1 MSKVSIWRIKYCIME
16 SSLEY
21 NLPQNAYTNF
31 DATSLK
37 SFMIQQLNAEGRF
50 TDQNYEGSNISSL
63 VNILAYFT
71 HVLMFYLNQTS
82 SESMFSQASIYEN
95 MNKIVKLIGYKPTGR
110 QTSLSPINC
119 VASADLTLG
128 NYVIRK
134 YSYFLVDN
142 IQYTFID
149 DQSFEKI
156 TSSSENIDSINTN
169 SILYQGTVGEYPI
182 YDAEGIEYETL
193 PIVVDN
199 LVDSRDT
206 RFISH
211 GTISVYV
218 RESDNSLW
226 HEYEE
231 VDSLFLSSSTSRVF
245 DLRLNENGHYEVK
258 FGNGVFGRSL
268 KSGDQVAIFYI
279 LSDGDKGQISK
290 NAINGNKLFIYNSQR
305 FNEVYNDVNSGSIAT
320 QIDQNTTS
328 LLTFNNPSNS
338 TLIQDAETVDQIREN
353 SPTFLSSQ
361 LRLVTENDYEKFLEK
376 SIPNILNS
384 VKVVN
389 NQVFISEYIDYF
401 YQICVDP
408 NKVNRVILNQVNFAD
423 SCDFNNINVFCVP
436 TFTLIGDGQYPD
448 FLNNSFKT
456 LIKDIT
462 SDKKIISN
470 EVVPRDPVYSAFDI
484 GFTNNTPTKDIYAQT
499 KLIIVREKNDKTNK
513 ETIKKRV
520 INVIL
525 DYFKPSNMN
534 LGQTINTSDLA
545 SSILSLNGV
554 KNIKTQNTTEGVYFN
569 GISFIVWNPMFEGVD
584 ETLINQTTT
593 LPFFKFPYFYRPNSL
608 INRIEVVDE

>member
-1 MSKVSIWRIKYCIME
+1 
-16 SSLEY
+16 
-21 NLPQNAYTNF
+21 
-31 DATSLK
+31 
-37 SFMIQQLNAEGRF
+37 
-50 TDQNYEGSNISSL
+50 
-63 VNILAYFT
+63 
-71 HVLMFYLNQTS
+71 MFYLNQTS

-95 MNKIVKLIGYKPTGR
+95 MNKIVKLIGYKPTGK

-119 VASADLTLG
+119 VASAELALG
-128 NYVIRK
+128 NYNIRK
-134 YSYFLVDN
+134 YSYFLIDN
-142 IQYTFID
+142 IQYTFIG
-149 DQSFEKI
+149 DQTFEKS
-156 TSSSENIDSINTN
+156 TSLLENVESINTN

-218 RESDNSLW
+218 KEKDNSLW

-268 KSGDQVAIFYI
+268 KTGDQVAIFYI

-290 NAINGNKLFIYNSQR
+290 NAINANKLFIYNSQR
-305 FNEVYNDVNSGSIAT
+305 FNEVYNDVNSGSVAT
-320 QIDQNTTS
+320 QIDEANTS

-338 TLIQDAETVDQIREN
+338 TLLQEAETVDQIREN
-353 SPTFLSSQ
+353 SPTFISTQ
-361 LRLVTENDYEKFLEK
+361 LRLVDELDYEKFLKK

-389 NQVFISEYIDYF
+389 NQTFISEYIDYF

-423 SCDFNNINVFCVP
+423 SCDFNNVNVFCVP
-436 TFTLIGDGQYPD
+436 TFYLTEDGQYPD
-448 FLNNSFKT
+448 FLSNSFKT
-456 LIKDIT
+456 LIKNLT
-462 SDKKIISN
+462 LGKKMVGA
-470 EVVPRDPVYSAFDI
+470 EVVPRDPIYSAFDI
-484 GFTNNTPTKDIYAQT
+484 GFTISTPTKDVYGQS
-499 KLIIVREKNDKTNK
+499 KLIVTRDKNDKTNK

-520 INVIL
+520 ANVIK
-525 DYFKPSNMN
+525 DYFDPKNMN

-545 SSILSLNGV
+545 SSILALNGV
-554 KNIKTQNTTEGVYFN
+554 KNIKTQNTVENTYFN
-569 GISFIVWNPMFEGVD
+569 GLSFIVWNPMFEGID
-584 ETLINQTTT
+584 ESLINQTTT
-593 LPFFKFPYFYRPNSL
+593 LPFFKFPYFYRPNL
-608 INRIEVVDE
+608 LTNRIEIVEE

>member
-1 MSKVSIWRIKYCIME
+1 
-16 SSLEY
+16 
-21 NLPQNAYTNF
+21 
-31 DATSLK
+31 
-37 SFMIQQLNAEGRF
+37 MIQQLNAEGRF

-63 VNILAYFT
+63 VNILAYYT

-95 MNKIVKLIGYKPTGR
+95 MNKIVKLIGYKPTGK

-119 VASADLTLG
+119 VASAELALG
-128 NYVIRK
+128 NYNIRK
-134 YSYFLVDN
+134 YSYFLIDN
-142 IQYTFID
+142 IQYTFIG
-149 DQSFEKI
+149 DQTFEKS
-156 TSSSENIDSINTN
+156 TSLLENVESINTN

-218 RESDNSLW
+218 KEKDNSLW

-258 FGNGVFGRSL
+258 FGNGVFVRSL
-268 KSGDQVAIFYI
+268 KTGDQVAIFYI

-290 NAINGNKLFIYNSQR
+290 NAINANKLFIYNSQR
-305 FNEVYNDVNSGSIAT
+305 FNEVYNDVNSGSVAT
-320 QIDQNTTS
+320 QIDEANTS

-338 TLIQDAETVDQIREN
+338 TLLQEAETVDQIREN
-353 SPTFLSSQ
+353 SPTFISTQ
-361 LRLVTENDYEKFLEK
+361 LRLVDELDYEKFLKK

-389 NQVFISEYIDYF
+389 NQTFISEYIDYF

-423 SCDFNNINVFCVP
+423 SCDFNNVNVFCVP
-436 TFTLIGDGQYPD
+436 TFYLTEDGQYPD
-448 FLNNSFKT
+448 FLSNSFKT
-456 LIKDIT
+456 LIKNLT
-462 SDKKIISN
+462 LGKKMVGA
-470 EVVPRDPVYSAFDI
+470 EVVPRDPIYSAFDI
-484 GFTNNTPTKDIYAQT
+484 GFTISTPTKDVYGQS
-499 KLIIVREKNDKTNK
+499 KLIVTRDKNDKTNK

-520 INVIL
+520 ANVIK
-525 DYFKPSNMN
+525 DYFDPKNMN

-545 SSILSLNGV
+545 SSILALNGV
-554 KNIKTQNTTEGVYFN
+554 KNIKTQNTVENTYFN
-569 GISFIVWNPMFEGVD
+569 GLSFIVWNPMFEGID
-584 ETLINQTTT
+584 ESLINQTTT
-593 LPFFKFPYFYRPNSL
+593 LPFFKFPYFYRPNL
-608 INRIEVVDE
+608 LTNRIEIVEE

>member
-1 MSKVSIWRIKYCIME
+1 MDQN
-16 SSLEY
+16 LEY

-63 VNILAYFT
+63 VNVLAYYT

-95 MNKIVKLIGYKPTGR
+95 MNKIVKLIGYKPTGK

-119 VASADLTLG
+119 VASADLALG

-134 YSYFLVDN
+134 YSYFLIDN
-142 IQYTFID
+142 IQYTFIS
-149 DQSFEKI
+149 DQSFEKS
-156 TSSSENIDSINTN
+156 TASSENIGAINNN
-169 SILYQGTVGEYPI
+169 SIIYQGTVGEYPI

-199 LVDSRDT
+199 LIDSKDT

-218 RESDNSLW
+218 KESDNSLW
-226 HEYEE
+226 HEYDE
-231 VDSLFLSSSTSRVF
+231 VDSLFLSDSTSRVF

-290 NAINGNKLFIYNSQR
+290 NAINGNKLFVYNSQR
-305 FNEVYNDVNSGSIAT
+305 FNEVYIDVNSGSIST
-320 QIDQNTTS
+320 QIDQTNTG

-338 TLIQDAETVDQIREN
+338 TLLQDAETVDQIREN

-361 LRLVTENDYEKFLEK
+361 LRLVTENDYEKFLKK

-389 NQVFISEYIDYF
+389 NKTFISEYIDYF
-401 YQICVDP
+401 YQISVDP

-436 TFTLIGDGQYPD
+436 TFNITTDGQYPE
-448 FLNNSFKT
+448 FLTNSFKGLIRT
-456 LIKDIT
+456 LT
-462 SDKKIISN
+462 NDKKIISN
-470 EVVPRDPVYSAFDI
+470 EIVPRDPVYTAFDI
-484 GFTNNTPTKDIYAQT
+484 GFSNLTPNKSVYDKT
-499 KLIIVREKNDKTNK
+499 KLIITRETNNKTNK
-513 ETIKKRV
+513 ETLKKRV
-520 INVIL
+520 SNVIL
-525 DYFKPSNMN
+525 DYFNPKNMS
-534 LGQTINTSDLA
+534 LGQTINISDLA
-545 SSILSLNGV
+545 SSILSLDGV
-554 KNIKTQNTTEGVYFN
+554 KNINY
-569 GISFIVWNPMFEGVD
+569 
-584 ETLINQTTT
+584 LII
-593 LPFFKFPYFYRPNSL
+593 K
-608 INRIEVVDE
+608 

>member
-1 MSKVSIWRIKYCIME
+1 MDQN
-16 SSLEY
+16 LEY

-63 VNILAYFT
+63 VNILAYYT

-95 MNKIVKLIGYKPTGR
+95 MNKIVKLIGYKPTGK

-119 VASADLTLG
+119 VASAELALG
-128 NYVIRK
+128 NYNIRK
-134 YSYFLVDN
+134 YSYFLIDN
-142 IQYTFID
+142 IQYTFIG
-149 DQSFEKI
+149 DQTFEKS
-156 TSSSENIDSINTN
+156 TSLLENVESINTN

-218 RESDNSLW
+218 KEKDNSLW

-268 KSGDQVAIFYI
+268 KTGDQVAIFYI

-290 NAINGNKLFIYNSQR
+290 NAINANKLFIYNSQR
-305 FNEVYNDVNSGSIAT
+305 FNEVYNDVNSGSVAT
-320 QIDQNTTS
+320 QIDEANTS

-338 TLIQDAETVDQIREN
+338 TLLQEAETVDQIREN
-353 SPTFLSSQ
+353 SPTFISTQ
-361 LRLVTENDYEKFLEK
+361 LRLVDELDYEKFLKK

-389 NQVFISEYIDYF
+389 NQTFISEYIDYF

-423 SCDFNNINVFCVP
+423 SCDFNNVNVFCVP
-436 TFTLIGDGQYPD
+436 TFYLTEDGQYPD
-448 FLNNSFKT
+448 FLSNSFKT
-456 LIKDIT
+456 LIKNLT
-462 SDKKIISN
+462 LGKKMVGA
-470 EVVPRDPVYSAFDI
+470 EVVPRDPIYSAFDI
-484 GFTNNTPTKDIYAQT
+484 GFTISTPTKDVYGQS
-499 KLIIVREKNDKTNK
+499 KLIVTRDKNDKTNK

-520 INVIL
+520 ANVIK
-525 DYFKPSNMN
+525 DYFDPKNMN

-545 SSILSLNGV
+545 SSILALNGV
-554 KNIKTQNTTEGVYFN
+554 KNIKTQNTVENTYFN
-569 GISFIVWNPMFEGVD
+569 GLSFIVWNPMFEGID
-584 ETLINQTTT
+584 ESLINQTTT
-593 LPFFKFPYFYRPNSL
+593 LPFFKFPYFYRPNL
-608 INRIEVVDE
+608 LTNRIEIVEE

>member
-1 MSKVSIWRIKYCIME
+1 MDQNI
-16 SSLEY
+16 EY

-37 SFMIQQLNAEGRF
+37 SFMIQQLNAEGKF
-50 TDQNYEGSNISSL
+50 TDQNYEGSNLSSL
-63 VNILAYFT
+63 INILGYYT

-95 MNKIVKLIGYKPTGR
+95 MNKIVKLIGYKPTGK
-110 QTSLSPINC
+110 QTSLSPLNC
-119 VASADLTLG
+119 VASSTLPIG
-128 NYVIRK
+128 NYLLRK
-134 YSYFLVDN
+134 YSYFLIDN
-142 IQYTFID
+142 IQYTLTN

-156 TSSSENIDSINTN
+156 TSFQESIESINTN
-169 SILYQGTVGEYPI
+169 TILYQGTVGEYPS
-182 YDAEGIEYETL
+182 YDVEGLEYETI

-199 LVDSRDT
+199 LVDTKDT

-211 GTISVYV
+211 GSISVYV
-218 RESDNSLW
+218 KESDNSLW

-258 FGNGVFGRSL
+258 FGNGVFGRLL
-268 KSGDQVAIFYI
+268 KVGDQVSIFYI
-279 LSDGDKGQISK
+279 LSDGGKGQISK
-290 NAINGNKLFIYNSQR
+290 NAINGNKLFIYNSQK
-305 FNEVYNDVNSGSIAT
+305 FNQIYTDLNSDSVSNSINET
-320 QIDQNTTS
+320 NNS

-338 TLIQDAETVDQIREN
+338 TVIQNAETVDEIREN

-361 LRLVTENDYEKFLEK
+361 LRLVTENDYEKFLLK

-389 NQVFISEYIDYF
+389 NQQYISEYIDYF
-401 YQICVDP
+401 YKIGIDP

-423 SCDFNNINVFCVP
+423 SCDFNNINIFCVP
-436 TFTLIGDGQYPD
+436 TFNLVVDEQYPD
-448 FLNNSFKT
+448 FLSNSFKT
-456 LIKDIT
+456 LIRNIT

-470 EVVPRDPVYSAFDI
+470 EIIPRDPVYTAFDI
-484 GFTNNTPTKDIYAQT
+484 GYTINTPSKNVCSDT
-499 KLIIVREKNDKTNK
+499 KLIITREKNDKTNK

-520 INVIL
+520 SLVIIE
-525 DYFKPSNMN
+525 YFNPLNMR
-534 LGQTINTSDLA
+534 LGQTINISDLA

-554 KNIKTQNTTEGVYFN
+554 RNIKTYNKSENTYFN
-569 GISFIVWNPMFEGVD
+569 GLSFITWNPVFEGID
-584 ETLINQTTT
+584 ENQINQTTS
-593 LPFFKFPYFYRPNSL
+593 LPFFKFPYFYRPNSI
-608 INRIEVVDE
+608 INQIEVVDSE